1 MIFNKTN
8 FRIYSLAEKEARYYL
23 NGIHVTPDYTEVTN
37 GHYLIRVDAPYKGKR
52 KEALKDCPIVN
63 EQVPVEKECEFVI
76 PADTAKEIEKNI
88 PKERSLTQLNNA
100 WVVEDTEE
108 TATFITTDL
117 NTTKPITFRKIDGK
131 SLNTNAV
138 IDNVSKKAPI
148 TIGFNAEYMMKICQ
162 QYKKA
167 DIKCVSLSLFGLKKA
182 MKLEGTST
190 EHDQTITTV
199 LMPCVLGDDKDTWNV
214 KEKENNKEV

>member
-8 FRIYSLAEKEARYYL
+8 FRIYSLAEKEARYHL

-63 EQVPVEKECEFVI
+63 EQAPVTRECEFII
-76 PADTAKEIEKNI
+76 PTEAAREIEKNI

-108 TATFITTDL
+108 AATFVTTNL
-117 NTTKPITFRKIDGK
+117 ETTKPVMFRKIDGK
-131 SLNTNAV
+131 SPNTNAV

-167 DIKCVSLSLFGLKKA
+167 DIRCVSLSLFGLNQP
-182 MKLEGTST
+182 MKLEGTNT
-190 EHDQTITTV
+190 DHDQTITTV
-199 LMPCVLGDDKDTWNV
+199 LMPCVLGGNKDTWNV
-214 KEKENNKEV
+214 KEKNKEA

>member
-8 FRIYSLAEKEARYYL
+8 FRIHSLAEKEARYYL

-63 EQVPVEKECEFVI
+63 EQSPIEKECEFVI

-100 WVVEDTEE
+100 WVVEDKEE
-108 TATFITTDL
+108 TATFVTTDL
-117 NTTKPITFRKIDGK
+117 ETTKPVTFRKVDEKFPRTDAIID
-131 SLNTNAV
+131 
-138 IDNVSKKAPI
+138 DVSKKAPI

-162 QYKKA
+162 QYKNVFFHYFAAKFRGPRL
-167 DIKCVSLSLFGLKKA
+167 DTFG
-182 MKLEGTST
+182 SIQT
-190 EHDQTITTV
+190 E
-199 LMPCVLGDDKDTWNV
+199 LR
-214 KEKENNKEV
+214 

>member
-8 FRIYSLAEKEARYYL
+8 FRIYSLAEKEARYHL

-63 EQVPVEKECEFVI
+63 KQAPVTRECEFVI
-76 PADTAKEIEKNI
+76 PTEAAREIEKNI
-88 PKERSLTQLNNA
+88 PKERGLTQLNNA
-100 WVVEDTEE
+100 WVVEDKEE
-108 TATFITTDL
+108 TATFLTTDL
-117 NTTKPITFRKIDGK
+117 QTTKPVTFCKIGEK
-131 SLNTNAV
+131 FPNTNAV

-148 TIGFNAEYMMKICQ
+148 TIGFNTEYMMKICQ

-167 DIKCVSLSLFGLKKA
+167 DIKCVSLSLFGLTKA
-182 MKLEGTST
+182 MKLEGTSLN
-190 EHDQTITTV
+190 HDQTITTI
-199 LMPCVLGDDKDTWNV
+199 LMPMKTGNDKDTWNV
-214 KEKENNKEV
+214 KEKNNEK